1 VWKDRKRESRF
12 FFALADLDNAGGA
25 DGMLSTPAIQI
36 EIRLRDGLAHKSP
49 PSHDLKGFMLVCFS
63 VPHNFVMDQY

>member
-1 VWKDRKRESRF
+1 MVWKDRKRESRF
-12 FFALADLDNAGGA
+12 FFALADLDHAGDA
-25 DGMLSTPAIQI
+25 DGMLSIQI
-36 EIRLRDGLAHKSP
+36 DIRLRDGLSHKSP